1 MFKVVFLQFSATAV
15 AAALAA
21 AFFGAEAAFSAAF
34 VGLAFAVPNGLM
46 ATYLTL
52 AAAKTASVSPIAF
65 FVGEGVKLLTIL
77 VLLVMIQVVYAQ
89 LHWGGFLLGLIF
101 MLKANL
107 FAFLVKT

>member
-1 MFKVVFLQFSATAV
+1 MFKVVFLQFGATAV

-21 AFFGAEAAFSAAF
+21 VFFGAGAAFSAAF

-46 ATYLTL
+46 ATCLTL
-52 AAAKTASVSPIAF
+52 TAARTEAVAPGVF
-65 FVGEGVKLLTIL
+65 FVAEGVKLLTIL
-77 VLLVMIQVVYAQ
+77 VLLVLIQAVYEQ